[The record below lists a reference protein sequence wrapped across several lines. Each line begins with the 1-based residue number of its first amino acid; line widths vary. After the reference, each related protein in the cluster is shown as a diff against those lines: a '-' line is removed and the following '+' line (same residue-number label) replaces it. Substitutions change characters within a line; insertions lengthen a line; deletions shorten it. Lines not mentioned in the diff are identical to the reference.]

1 MSAARTWAGP
11 SWRRELA
18 IAGVAL
24 ALVVLLGSVLIT
36 AFGRSPITVWA
47 TMVGDTLGDRYA
59 VGQVLY
65 RATGLALTGLAVAL
79 ALDVGLFNIGV
90 EGQMT
95 AGVVAAAATGA
106 ALPAAT
112 PAPVAV
118 LLCTLA
124 AASAGGAI
132 AAVTGALR
140 VWRGAHEVI
149 TGIML
154 NAVVAGGA
162 LWLGNEVLFAPGG
175 TRSRPI
181 VAAAELP
188 GLGLAGS
195 AASAAVLIAVA
206 SAITLHV
213 VRTRTS
219 AGLIWRA
226 VGASPGAAAAMGHAV
241 GRWRL
246 GVMIA
251 SGALAGLVATSVVL
265 GHKHAFE
272 EGLGRGTGYLGVA
285 VALLGRRHPLGVL
298 AAALAVAF
306 FSHGGLVVGE
316 LVPKELTEL
325 LLGALVLAIAV
336 APTLVGWA
344 AEAAGAARAPGS
356 TPPAASAEG
365 PSA

>member
-1 MSAARTWAGP
+1 
-11 SWRRELA
+11 
-18 IAGVAL
+18 
-24 ALVVLLGSVLIT
+24 VLIT

-65 RATGLALTGLAVAL
+65 RATDLALTGLAVAL
-79 ALDVGLFNIGV
+79 ALDVGLLQHRRRGPDDRRR
-90 EGQMT
+90 GGRRRDRRRA
-95 AGVVAAAATGA
+95 AGRDA
-106 ALPAAT
+106 

-206 SAITLHV
+206 SAITFHV

-356 TPPAASAEG
+356 TPTAASAEG